1 MAASATISS
10 KGQLVIPVELIAKYN
25 LRPRAKVVFGEQNG
39 KLTVE
44 STALAEVLAL
54 QGCLS
59 HVKEDI
65 EGWWMEEKRKERE
78 REDAEIEDAL

>member
-1 MAASATISS
+1 
-10 KGQLVIPVELIAKYN
+10 
-25 LRPRAKVVFGEQNG
+25 VVFGEENG

-65 EGWWMEEKRKERE
+65 EAWWMEEKRKERE

>member
-1 MAASATISS
+1 MGQMATISS
-10 KGQLVIPVELIAKYN
+10 KGQLVIPVELRRKYN
-25 LRPRAKVVFGEQNG
+25 LPPRSKVVFGEENG

-59 HVKEDI
+59 HVKEDV
-65 EGWWMEEKRKERE
+65 EGWWMEVKRKERE
-78 REDAEIEDAL
+78 REEAKIEEFL

>member
-1 MAASATISS
+1 MGQMGTISS
-10 KGQLVIPVELIAKYN
+10 KGQLVIPVELRTKYN
-25 LRPRAKVVFGEQNG
+25 LRPRTKVVFGEQNG

-59 HVKEDI
+59 HVEEDV
-65 EGWWMEEKRKERE
+65 EAWWMEEKRKERE
-78 REDAEIEDAL
+78 REDQRIEDAR

>member
-1 MAASATISS
+1 MGQMGSISS
-10 KGQLVIPVELIAKYN
+10 KGQLMIPVELRTKYN
-25 LRPRAKVVFGEQNG
+25 LRPRSKVVFGEENG

-54 QGCLS
+54 RGCLS
-59 HVKEDI
+59 HVKEDV

-78 REDAEIEDAL
+78 REEAKIEAER

>member
-1 MAASATISS
+1 MGLTGTISS
-10 KGQLVIPVELIAKYN
+10 KGQLMIPAELRAKYN

-44 STALAEVLAL
+44 STALAQILAL
-54 QGCLS
+54 EGWLS
-59 HVKEDI
+59 HVEEDV

-78 REDAEIEDAL
+78 REDAEIEDTR